1 VAIPPQKIFVECT
14 YTHFSDLNTGIQ
26 RVVRKLIALLPD
38 IGEAYGYE
46 VQPVILEN
54 DRFRAI
60 DTLNPVEH
68 NQNRSVRQ
76 LFVGIFRKISL
87 SVRKGIAFL
96 LPHPQIKR
104 FLLAPRNEFGI
115 NFLVDQYV
123 LQNIKKCKALFEAT
137 PQVPPAQWSLDPHE
151 GDILLL
157 LDSSWHMG
165 IWDAVGDLRKKGVQV
180 IALTYDL
187 IPILYPQFV
196 DDALVTVF
204 SKWFEQASFQCEGF
218 ISISRTVQTEVEDA
232 LARNPEVDLS
242 SKFTGHFILGAD
254 FLAKGSDP
262 AKIRKALPA
271 MFLGKSSFP
280 KTGNIYLTVGTI
292 EPRKNHQYLLDAFDS
307 LWAKG
312 GEMILCC
319 VGKCGWKN
327 DDVLLRIRK
336 HKLYG
341 KNLFLWND
349 LNDDELGFCYQNA
362 QMLLFASHAEGFG
375 LPIIEGLDFG
385 LPVMASDIPVHREVG
400 KDNIKYFDLSDS
412 DDLVTKIEF
421 QEKEG
426 FASLDNSTPFFQWIS
441 WTQSGHSLMKE
452 IVTFDQRLRHSPK

>member
-1 VAIPPQKIFVECT
+1 MSE
-14 YTHFSDLNTGIQ
+14 
-26 RVVRKLIALLPD
+26 
-38 IGEAYGYE
+38 EYGYE
-46 VQPVILEN
+46 IQPVILGN
-54 DRFRAI
+54 NRFQAI
-60 DTLNPVEH
+60 NTLNPVEL
-68 NQNRSVRQ
+68 NQNRSIKQ
-76 LFVGIFRKISL
+76 LFVGVLRKISL
-87 SVRKGIAFL
+87 SLRKGFAFI
-96 LPHPQIKR
+96 LPHPQIKQ
-104 FLLAPRNEFGI
+104 FFLAPRNEFGI
-115 NFLVDQYV
+115 NFLVDQYI
-123 LQNIKKCKALFEAT
+123 LQNIKKCKVLFSAT
-137 PQVPPAQWSLDPHE
+137 PQVLPTQQLLDVHE

-165 IWDAVGDLRKKGVQV
+165 VWDAVDDLRKKGVQT

-204 SKWFEQASFQCEGF
+204 SNWFNLASAQCDGF
-218 ISISRTVQTEVEDA
+218 ISISQTVQTEVEEA
-232 LARNPEVDLS
+232 LERNSEVDLS

-271 MFLGKSSFP
+271 MFSRNPSSP
-280 KTGNIYLTVGTI
+280 KNGNIYLTVGTI

-312 GEMILCC
+312 GDMILCC

-327 DDVLLRIRK
+327 DDVLVRIRK

-375 LPIIEGLDFG
+375 LPIIEGLNFG

-400 KDNIKYFDLSDS
+400 KNNVEYFDLSDFG
-412 DDLVTKIEF
+412 DLVTKVES
-421 QEKEG
+421 QEEEG
-426 FASLDNSTPFFQWIS
+426 FSHSGSSTPSFQWIN
-441 WTQSGHSLMKE
+441 WTQSGHSLMKA
-452 IVTFDQRLRHSPK
+452 IVRFDQRKKSSPK